1 MSALSKILLDLG
13 NEVRGADYPKK
24 QFTEETMPQ
33 SIIVD
38 TFDNILI
45 KEDWFYIIGNA
56 YKKFPLLD
64 ELKSRGFKFEYYPN
78 FLENFFNCKKIGIA
92 GSHGKT
98 TTTYF
103 ASKLIDKPINVLV
116 GDGSG
121 IGNKD
126 AEYFLFEACEY
137 QNTFLNYTYD
147 YLVVLNIDYDHP
159 DFFKN
164 EKEYLFSFQKAVLN
178 AKKLIINNDCENS
191 MKILHKNK
199 ITYGFSLQSDV
210 VISKIYNGVK
220 IEFDDEFYIFDFP
233 FYGDHLIYDFV
244 ASFIVALLVNDDVE
258 SIYKNMGKLALPKRR
273 FTECKINNFILIND
287 YAHHPTEISAVFN
300 AVKKKYLDKK
310 IVCIFQPH
318 TYSRASK
325 FHEEFID
332 ALNNADDV
340 YIMPVFSSVREVE
353 KDEDIFLNLGNNFKK
368 YYRDFYLNYVDCEC
382 VILFLGAGDID
393 DEFHFLFKKL
403 NY

>member
-1 MSALSKILLDLG
+1 MSALAKILLDLG
-13 NEVRGADYPKK
+13 NDVRGADYPKK
-24 QFTEETMPQ
+24 QFTEKTMPHE
-33 SIIVD
+33 ITID
-38 TFDNILI
+38 TFDNILLN
-45 KEDWFYIIGNA
+45 EDWFYIIGNA
-56 YKKFPLLD
+56 YKKASIVD
-64 ELKSRGFKFEYYPN
+64 ELISRSFQFEYYPN
-78 FLENFFNCKKIGIA
+78 FLETFFKCQKIGIA

-103 ASKLIDKPINVLV
+103 ASKLIDKPVNVLV

-121 IGNKD
+121 KGDKD

-159 DFFKN
+159 DFFAN
-164 EKEYLFSFQKAVLN
+164 EKEYLFSFQKAALN
-178 AKKLIINNDCENS
+178 AKKLIINNDCENC
-191 MKILHKNK
+191 MKIIHKNK

-220 IEFDDEFYIFDFP
+220 IEFDNEIYMFDFP

-244 ASFIVALLVNDDVE
+244 ASFIVSFLVNKDVK

-287 YAHHPTEISAVFN
+287 YAHHPTEIGAVLN
-300 AVKKKYLDKK
+300 AVKEKYLDKK
-310 IVCIFQPH
+310 IVCVFQPH
-318 TYSRASK
+318 TYSRATKFSK
-325 FHEEFID
+325 EFIEV
-332 ALNNADDV
+332 LSHADDV
-340 YIMPVFSSVREVE
+340 YIMPVFSSVREMKKE
-353 KDEDIFLNLGNNFKK
+353 ENIFLNSKNNFKE
-368 YYRDFYLNYVDCEC
+368 YHRDFYQNYEDIEC
-382 VILFLGAGDID
+382 IILFLGAGDID
-393 DEFHFLFKKL
+393 DEFHFLNKKL